1 LLDFS
6 QLIRVLDEHHCSFV
20 AVTQN
25 FNTYDSMG
33 RLTLN
38 ILLSFAQ
45 FERELDAERIRDKI
59 KASKQKGLWMGGTVP
74 LGYEVKDRKLKIVD
88 KEAKIVKLIFEK
100 YRDTR
105 SVRGVAQYLRDH
117 MYLNKARYHKNL
129 GKTEAGKF
137 TTDTVRRI
145 LLNPIYAGKLSHK
158 GTLYEGVHEAIISY
172 DEWQEIQRIKDSNSD
187 TRHYISRNYTEA
199 MLKSMLITGDGKYR
213 FMSYHVIKNKTVH
226 YYYKAQAQV
235 REGKQACDIR
245 AIPMHELDTF
255 VLQKLIHV
263 IKAPGVLNAL
273 SKKMSETQIN
283 ANLLTILKKL
293 KDTDEI
299 IKKIPP
305 EVRRHFVI
313 LMLERVLINPDNIVL
328 EFTKAG
334 AELFLLAQGQQDVN
348 TDDVFGDEKLICPV
362 NLRKQSGQVKIKVSQ
377 GEFREEMD
385 PKLICAI
392 HKAFAWHRALT
403 RDNLTMR
410 ELAGK
415 ENVSRRYMT
424 KMLRLVNLAPDIIQ
438 MICRGQQP
446 ETLTLTRIL
455 NKGIPVLWSE
465 QRKVFNI
472 NCK

>member
-1 LLDFS
+1 
-6 QLIRVLDEHHCSFV
+6 
-20 AVTQN
+20 
-25 FNTYDSMG
+25 
-33 RLTLN
+33 
-38 ILLSFAQ
+38 
-45 FERELDAERIRDKI
+45 
-59 KASKQKGLWMGGTVP
+59 
-74 LGYEVKDRKLKIVD
+74 
-88 KEAKIVKLIFEK
+88 
-100 YRDTR
+100 
-105 SVRGVAQYLRDH
+105 
-117 MYLNKARYHKNL
+117 
-129 GKTEAGKF
+129 
-137 TTDTVRRI
+137 
-145 LLNPIYAGKLSHK
+145 
-158 GTLYEGVHEAIISY
+158 
-172 DEWQEIQRIKDSNSD
+172 
-187 TRHYISRNYTEA
+187 
-199 MLKSMLITGDGKYR
+199 
-213 FMSYHVIKNKTVH
+213 
-226 YYYKAQAQV
+226 
-235 REGKQACDIR
+235 
-245 AIPMHELDTF
+245 
-255 VLQKLIHV
+255 
-263 IKAPGVLNAL
+263 
-273 SKKMSETQIN
+273 MSETQIN

-362 NLRKQSGQVKIKVSQ
+362 NLRKQSGRVKIKVSQ

-410 ELAGK
+410 ELACK

-438 MICRGQQP
+438 MICSGQQP
-446 ETLTLTRIL
+446 ETLTLTQIL

-465 QRKVFNI
+465 QRKMFNI